1 MSSQQTNITI
11 TINHLNSLLNGVILA
26 QKRGV
31 YSFEESGILAE
42 PVKVVSQFIKVHNEN
57 EAKQKQEQSKLEQEQ
72 AKLEQE
78 KLTKTQNTNIKIP
91 STIQEEDL
99 TLKYKK

>member
-11 TINHLNSLLNGVILA
+11 TVNHLNSLLNGVILA
-26 QKRGV
+26 QKRGI
-31 YSFEESGILAE
+31 YSFEESGLLAE

-57 EAKQKQEQSKLEQEQ
+57 EAKQKEEQAKLKQEQ

-78 KLTKTQNTNIKIP
+78 
-91 STIQEEDL
+91 QE
-99 TLKYKK
+99 K

>member
-26 QKRGV
+26 QKRGI

-42 PVKVVSQFIKVHNEN
+42 PVKVVSQFIKVHTDNE
-57 EAKQKQEQSKLEQEQ
+57 EQKKQEQVKLEQ
-72 AKLEQE
+72 AKLEQD
-78 KLTKTQNTNIKIP
+78 KKTKTQINTP
-91 STIQEEDL
+91 STIIEEDDL
-99 TLKYKK
+99 TLKNLI

>member
-57 EAKQKQEQSKLEQEQ
+57 EAKQKQEQ

-78 KLTKTQNTNIKIP
+78 KLKKTQNTNIKIP

-99 TLKYKK
+99 TLKNLI

>member
-11 TINHLNSLLNGVILA
+11 TINHLNSLLNGVIIA
-26 QKRGV
+26 QKRGI

-57 EAKQKQEQSKLEQEQ
+57 EAKQKQEQ

-78 KLTKTQNTNIKIP
+78 KLNKNTK
-91 STIQEEDL
+91 
-99 TLKYKK
+99 Y

>member
-31 YSFEESGILAE
+31 YSFEESGLLAE

-57 EAKQKQEQSKLEQEQ
+57 KERKKLEQV
-72 AKLEQE
+72 KLEQD
-78 KLTKTQNTNIKIP
+78 KKTKTQVNTNVQIP

-99 TLKYKK
+99 TLKNLI

>member
-26 QKRGV
+26 QKRGI

-57 EAKQKQEQSKLEQEQ
+57 EAKQKQEQVKLEQD
-72 AKLEQE
+72 K
-78 KLTKTQNTNIKIP
+78 KTKTQVNTNVQIP

-99 TLKYKK
+99 TLKNLI

>member
-11 TINHLNSLLNGVILA
+11 TINHLNSLLNGVIIA
-26 QKRGV
+26 QKRGI
-31 YSFEESGILAE
+31 YSFEESGLLSE

-57 EAKQKQEQSKLEQEQ
+57 EAKQKQEQ

-78 KLTKTQNTNIKIP
+78 KLKKTQNTNIKIP

-99 TLKYKK
+99 TLKNLI

>member
-26 QKRGV
+26 KKRGV

-42 PVKVVSQFIKVHNEN
+42 PVKVISQFIKVHNEN
-57 EAKQKQEQSKLEQEQ
+57 EEGKKQEQVKLDQEQ

-78 KLTKTQNTNIKIP
+78 HAKLE
-91 STIQEEDL
+91 QE
-99 TLKYKK
+99 K

>member
-26 QKRGV
+26 QKRGI
-31 YSFEESGILAE
+31 YSFEESGLLAE

-57 EAKQKQEQSKLEQEQ
+57 EAKQKQEQ

-78 KLTKTQNTNIKIP
+78 KLKKTQNTNIKIP

-99 TLKYKK
+99 TLKNLI

>member
-11 TINHLNSLLNGVILA
+11 TIQQLNTLLSGVIVA
-26 QKRGV
+26 QKRGI
-31 YSFEESGILAE
+31 YSFEESGILSE
-42 PVKVVSQFIKVHNEN
+42 PVKVVSQFIKVHTDNE
-57 EAKQKQEQSKLEQEQ
+57 EQKKQEQVKLEQ

-78 KLTKTQNTNIKIP
+78 KLKKTQNTNIKIP

-99 TLKYKK
+99 TLKNLI

>member
-26 QKRGV
+26 QKRGI
-31 YSFEESGILAE
+31 YSFEESGLLAE
-42 PVKVVSQFIKVHNEN
+42 PVKIVSQFIKVHNEN
-57 EAKQKQEQSKLEQEQ
+57 EAKQKQEQ

-78 KLTKTQNTNIKIP
+78 KLKKTQNTNIKIP

-99 TLKYKK
+99 TLKNLI

>member
-57 EAKQKQEQSKLEQEQ
+57 EERKKLEQV
-72 AKLEQE
+72 KLEQV
-78 KLTKTQNTNIKIP
+78 KLEQDKKTKTQVNTNVQIP

-99 TLKYKK
+99 TLKNLI

>member
-42 PVKVVSQFIKVHNEN
+42 PVKVVSQFIKVHTDNE
-57 EAKQKQEQSKLEQEQ
+57 EQKKKEQVKLEQD
-72 AKLEQE
+72 K
-78 KLTKTQNTNIKIP
+78 KTKTQVNTNVQIP

-99 TLKYKK
+99 TLKNLI

>member
-42 PVKVVSQFIKVHNEN
+42 PVKVVSQFIKVHTDNE
-57 EAKQKQEQSKLEQEQ
+57 EQKKKEQSKLEQEQ

-99 TLKYKK
+99 TLKNLI

>member
-26 QKRGV
+26 QKRGI
-31 YSFEESGILAE
+31 YSFEESGLLAE

-57 EAKQKQEQSKLEQEQ
+57 EERKKLEQV
-72 AKLEQE
+72 KLEQD
-78 KLTKTQNTNIKIP
+78 KKTKTQVNTNVQIP

-99 TLKYKK
+99 TLKNLI

>member
-26 QKRGV
+26 QKRGI
-31 YSFEESGILAE
+31 YSFEESGLLSE

-57 EAKQKQEQSKLEQEQ
+57 EEQKKQEQLKLKKEQ

-78 KLTKTQNTNIKIP
+78 
-91 STIQEEDL
+91 QE
-99 TLKYKK
+99 K